1 MPGFRVLKAG
11 TKMGSL
17 WKNYSGH
24 IKGVKIQPDH
34 KEYMAS
40 EALDPTSV
48 KPPYYAPAEK
58 EFISAMQ
65 TIALRFGK
73 LADNDDNGIWVG
85 YVNRENNDNYKI
97 GVYCAHC
104 AHYESENVC
113 KIIKAKIE
121 PGGYCRL
128 AAISSDFVKK

>member
-1 MPGFRVLKAG
+1 VSNTWG
-11 TKMGSL
+11 
-17 WKNYSGH
+17 NYSGE
-24 IKGVKIQPDH
+24 IKGVRIEHDEH
-34 KEYMAS
+34 EVA
-40 EALDPTSV
+40 DPTSV
-48 KPPYYAPAEK
+48 KPPYHPPAEK

-65 TIALRFGK
+65 SIALRFGK
-73 LADNDDNGIWVG
+73 LADKDDNGIWVG
-85 YVNRENNDNYKI
+85 YVSKAKNDNYGI

-128 AAISSDFVKK
+128 AAIPAELVNKNKKKSK

>member
-1 MPGFRVLKAG
+1 MSDTWR
-11 TKMGSL
+11 
-17 WKNYSGH
+17 NYSGQ
-24 IKGVKIQPDH
+24 IKGVKIEHDH
-34 KEYMAS
+34 EEH
-40 EALDPTSV
+40 EAQDPTSV
-48 KPPYYAPAEK
+48 KPPHYPPAEK

-65 TIALRFGK
+65 SIAIRFGK

-85 YVNRENNDNYKI
+85 YVDKKNNDNYGI

-104 AHYESENVC
+104 AHYESEKVC

-128 AAISSDFVKK
+128 AAIPSELVKKNKKK